1 MGGRRSN
8 DAAEGGIVKPGY
20 RDGRVRDSTM
30 AHRYRFLWAVQEHV
44 PEVLAD
50 LNRDVL
56 PLFRGLYREGNLRE
70 IGEVGCVAFNTS
82 GEQIAM
88 LCIKWSSMAEANK
101 RGELW
106 FHPTWKGDFLDVPL
120 NGDRLKFKN
129 AMENW
134 AAKYHLSAE
143 PILED
148 AFSTLLFWIAN
159 PNGDH
164 RHWLP
169 HGHDRSPEE
178 IANAPKFHLDDVWAF
193 EPWPAVKKRL
203 DEQIAGYKSAVQKYC
218 AAIGFDVH
226 RMRQSFEHH
235 EWLAL
240 FHCKQMSAARIQKW
254 NLKQNHREVD
264 PSAISHA
271 VTTMAKR
278 VGLEIRGR
286 RSHTL

>member
-1 MGGRRSN
+1 MGGFS
-8 DAAEGGIVKPGY
+8 
-20 RDGRVRDSTM
+20 DGRVRDSTM

-50 LNRDVL
+50 LTRDVL
-56 PLFRGLYREGNLRE
+56 PLFRALYREGNLQE
-70 IGEVGCVAFNTS
+70 IGEVGAVVHGTS

-88 LCIKWSSMAEANK
+88 LCIKWSSIAEANK

-106 FHPTWKGDFLDVPL
+106 FYPTWKADFLDIPL
-120 NGDRLKFKN
+120 DGDRLIFKT
-129 AMENW
+129 AMEEW
-134 AAKYHLSAE
+134 ATKYHLCAE

-148 AFSTLLFWIAN
+148 AFSTLYFWIAN
-159 PNGDH
+159 PCGDR

-169 HGHDRSPEE
+169 HGHNRNPEE
-178 IANAPKFHLDDVWAF
+178 MANAPKLHVNDVWAF

-218 AAIGFDVH
+218 ATIGFDVH

-240 FHCKQMSAARIQKW
+240 FQCKEMSPTQIQKW
-254 NLKQNHREVD
+254 NQKHNHRELD
-264 PSAISHA
+264 RSAISHA
-271 VTTMAKR
+271 IAKMAKM
-278 VGLEIRGR
+278 VGLELRSGR
-286 RSHTL
+286 RGHSRRG